1 MAFLIAQ
8 CALLGPRVHEPFKLL
23 VPNDF
28 ESRCQKIKLF
38 MNFGLA
44 HRQHALLLKAICLL
58 NEAADAQAG
67 ILNQV
72 ASWVPGISLFR
83 SF

>member
-1 MAFLIAQ
+1 
-8 CALLGPRVHEPFKLL
+8 
-23 VPNDF
+23 
-28 ESRCQKIKLF
+28 